1 VATPHGFRATART
14 LLEERLG
21 IRTDL
26 IEHQLSHRV
35 RDATGRAY
43 NRTQFLTQR
52 AAMMQAWAD
61 YLFQLKDGYVEVDE
75 KVSIFRKEG

>member
-1 VATPHGFRATART
+1 VVSEFVIA
-14 LLEERLG
+14 G

-26 IEHQLSHRV
+26 IEHQVLHSV

-43 NRTQFLTQR
+43 NKIQFLNQR
-52 AAMMQAWAD
+52 AEMMQTWAD
-61 YLFQLKDGYVEVDE
+61 YLFQLKEGYSEVDE